1 MKQFVRTT
9 EADALALIG
18 TLKQAGIRNQMQIR
32 LGQRAWIHHIET
44 DQLVCE
50 LLRYTERDTPIC
62 CVKLEARQN

>member
-1 MKQFVRTT
+1 
-9 EADALALIG
+9 
-18 TLKQAGIRNQMQIR
+18 MQIR
-32 LGQRAWIHHIET
+32 LGKRAWIHHIET